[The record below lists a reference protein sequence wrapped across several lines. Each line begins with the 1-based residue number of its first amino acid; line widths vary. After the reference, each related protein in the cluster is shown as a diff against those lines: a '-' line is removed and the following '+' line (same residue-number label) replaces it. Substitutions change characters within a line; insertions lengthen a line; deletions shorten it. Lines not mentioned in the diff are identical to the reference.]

1 MSKKTEKKSSK
12 PAKTAKTAPQLRP
25 VVAFDFSFVSPE
37 GMAMPLAAWQGRPLL
52 IVNTASQCGFTPQF
66 KELQELW
73 TRYRDRG
80 LVVIGV
86 ASNDF
91 GKQEPLPDD
100 QLRGFCT
107 REFAVDFPLTGKT
120 KVFGFGKHP
129 FYKWAG
135 RWAGFIGSPKWNF
148 HKYLVAPEGFM
159 YDWFLPTTSPLE
171 PQVTQAV
178 ERLLEGQISR

>member
-1 MSKKTEKKSSK
+1 MSKKAEKK
-12 PAKTAKTAPQLRP
+12 KTKQAPKTPPLRP
-25 VVAFDFSFVSPE
+25 ITAFDFSFNTPE
-37 GMAMPLAAWQGRPLL
+37 GLVLPLANWQGQPLL

-80 LVVIGV
+80 LVVVGV

-100 QLRGFCT
+100 QLRGFCL
-107 REFAVDFPLTGKT
+107 REFAVDFPITGKT

-135 RWAGFIGSPKWNF
+135 RWAGFVGSPKWNF

-159 YDWFLPTTSPLE
+159 HDWFLPTTSPLA
-171 PQVTQAV
+171 PQIVQTV
-178 ERLLEGQISR
+178 ERLLER